1 MFNEVNEVC
10 EQITLMSDL
19 FAAIV
24 SECPEAIR
32 KDACE
37 SMLYFSQLASEY
49 LKQHVVH
56 QKDRIPLESRIY
68 AEQIVFSCLTTVACF
83 FDKKVYDQAKL
94 VGLEDILF
102 MRGVITIKNILQT
115 VPHLTTIMIDN
126 LSYPNKRHILPSMI
140 VYGKN
145 KRSVN

>member
-1 MFNEVNEVC
+1 MLPIIVSCYFKLIWDETVIKLDPQVTGPNFEKANEVC

-49 LKQHVVH
+49 LKQYVVKK
-56 QKDRIPLESRIY
+56 KDRIPLESRIY
-68 AEQIVFSCLTTVACF
+68 AEQIVFSCITTVSCF
-83 FDKKVYDQAKL
+83 LDRRVY
-94 VGLEDILF
+94 E
-102 MRGVITIKNILQT
+102 
-115 VPHLTTIMIDN
+115 
-126 LSYPNKRHILPSMI
+126 
-140 VYGKN
+140 
-145 KRSVN
+145 

>member
-1 MFNEVNEVC
+1 MLPIIASCFFKLICDEAVMKLEQPGLVPNFDKANEVC

-37 SMLYFSQLASEY
+37 SMLYFSQLASEK
-49 LKQHVVH
+49 LKQHV
-56 QKDRIPLESRIY
+56 QKKDRILLESKIY

-83 FDKKVYDQAKL
+83 FDKRVYD
-94 VGLEDILF
+94 
-102 MRGVITIKNILQT
+102 
-115 VPHLTTIMIDN
+115 
-126 LSYPNKRHILPSMI
+126 
-140 VYGKN
+140 
-145 KRSVN
+145 